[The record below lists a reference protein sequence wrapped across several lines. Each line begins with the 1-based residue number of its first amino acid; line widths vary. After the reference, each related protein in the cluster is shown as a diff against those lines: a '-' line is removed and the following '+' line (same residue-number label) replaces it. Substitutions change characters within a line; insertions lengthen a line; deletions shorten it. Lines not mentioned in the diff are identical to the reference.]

1 MTRDYWSHMTTQESK
16 RLIDIATDFLKFRS
30 HLLEMTEQIRG
41 KHWLHTQNDPI
52 ILTEGRR
59 PHAFLLR
66 NGYSQSLKLVGL

>member
-1 MTRDYWSHMTTQESK
+1 MTTQESK
-16 RLIDIATDFLKFRS
+16 RSIDIAKDFLK
-30 HLLEMTEQIRG
+30 
-41 KHWLHTQNDPI
+41 WLHTQNDPI